1 MNFSDMNFIRK
12 FSMNMCKNLEIPLSK
27 MTFTSDF
34 TVTDRGDLYPLIASS
49 GNITENVSPAGY
61 KTVGNGY
68 VERLLASFF
77 PYATYKMKITS
88 LSGAAGFVFRAP
100 NGAKAEV
107 MLDSD
112 DWETVI
118 SFYDGERANKT
129 HVPSDIGEG
138 FELIVSLRPKHFD
151 VYVSKNGAIYHIT
164 TEESAPFAESN
175 AFAFFEKAKVDV
187 KIAGS
192 ATIVSARS
200 CIDCGIGQADIRP
213 FKYENGDLIME
224 NGRVFLSISSR
235 LARGSY
241 QSVLSWL
248 PGTADFKMEG
258 AIFYSHGE
266 KSEKIYSEVAASYV
280 FNRMDNKWHVW
291 VRDGSAGHVLS
302 YGCFDYDI
310 RYGINIVDVEPLP
323 LMTKENLDDTVLL
336 GKKGDEDPD
345 FTYDAVRKK
354 WLFTLCRI
362 DEEYGKY
369 RYFFFESDKP
379 DRDYKFVGLG
389 PVGEETGGSILRLD
403 GKFFFTCG
411 NDFHAVSD
419 YRVYEWGKFDKF
431 TNLKCDYPDGGFRG
445 WATIMPIRYGS
456 RMKYYWLTFDR
467 TLMSKVH
474 NWSYGNLYCFE
485 AEGYFKA

>member
-1 MNFSDMNFIRK
+1 MNFSDMKFIRK
-12 FSMNMCKNLEIPLSK
+12 FSMNMCKCLEIPLSK

-34 TVTDRGDLYPLIASS
+34 TVTDRGNLYPLIEKT
-49 GNITENVSPAGY
+49 GDMVEHVSPAGY
-61 KTVGNGY
+61 TTLGEGS

-88 LSGAAGFVFRAP
+88 LNGAAGFVFKSKS
-100 NGAKAEV
+100 AKAEV
-107 MLDSD
+107 MIEND
-112 DWETVI
+112 DWETVV
-118 SFYDGERANKT
+118 SFYDGERSNKT
-129 HVPSDIGEG
+129 HLPSEIGED
-138 FELIVSLRPKHFD
+138 FEFIVSLRPHWFD
-151 VYVSKNGAIYHIT
+151 VYASVKGAIYHVVS
-164 TEESAPFAESN
+164 ECSDSFRESN
-175 AFAFFEKAKVDV
+175 AVDFYETAKVNV
-187 KIAGS
+187 KMVGN
-192 ATIVSARS
+192 ATITGACS

-235 LARGSY
+235 LAKGSY

-266 KSEKIYSEVAASYV
+266 KSTKIHSEVAASYV

-310 RYGINIVDVEPLP
+310 RYGLNIVDVNPLP
-323 LMTKENLDDTVLL
+323 LMSEENLDDTVLL
-336 GKKGDEDPD
+336 GKRGDEDPD
-345 FTYDAVRKK
+345 FTYDAARKK

-362 DEEYGKY
+362 DSEHHKY
-369 RYFFFESDKP
+369 RYFFFESDRP
-379 DRDYKFVGLG
+379 DKDYKFVGLG

-403 GKFFFTCG
+403 GKFFFACG

-419 YRVYEWGKFDKF
+419 YRVYEWGKFDTF
-431 TNLKCDYPDGGFRG
+431 TNLKCDFPDGGFRG

-456 RMKYYWLTFDR
+456 RMKYFWLTFDR
-467 TLMSKVH
+467 TLMSKIH

>member
-1 MNFSDMNFIRK
+1 
-12 FSMNMCKNLEIPLSK
+12 MNMCKCLEIPLSK

-34 TVTDRGDLYPLIASS
+34 TVTDRGDLYPLVASK
-49 GNITENVSPAGY
+49 GDLTEHVSPAGY
-61 KTVGNGY
+61 TTVGDGS

-77 PYATYKMKITS
+77 PFATYKMKITS
-88 LSGAAGFVFRAP
+88 LNGAAGFVFQSKTAR
-100 NGAKAEV
+100 AEV
-107 MLDSD
+107 MIEND
-112 DWETVI
+112 DWETVV
-118 SFYDGERANKT
+118 SFFDGERANKT
-129 HVPSDIGEG
+129 HLPSEIGEG
-138 FELIVSLRPKHFD
+138 FELIVSLRPHWFD
-151 VYVSKNGAIYHIT
+151 IYASVKGAIYHVVS
-164 TEESAPFAESN
+164 EVSD
-175 AFAFFEKAKVDV
+175 AFRDSHAIAFYETAKVFV
-187 KIAGS
+187 KMVGN
-192 ATIVSARS
+192 ATIVGASS

-213 FKYENGDLIME
+213 FKYENGDLVME

-235 LARGSY
+235 LAKGSY

-258 AIFYSHGE
+258 AIFYTHGE
-266 KSEKIYSEVAASYV
+266 GSTKIHSEVAASYV

-310 RYGINIVDVEPLP
+310 RYGLNIVDVTPLP
-323 LMTKENLDDTVLL
+323 LMSEAELDDTVLL

-345 FTYDAVRKK
+345 FTYDAERKK

-362 DEEYGKY
+362 DTAHHKY
-369 RYFFFESDKP
+369 RYYFFESDSP
-379 DRDYKFVGLG
+379 DKDYKFVGLG

-403 GKFFFTCG
+403 GKFFFACG

-419 YRVYEWGKFDKF
+419 YRVYEWGKFDTF
-431 TNLKCDYPDGGFRG
+431 TNLKCDFPDGGFRG

-456 RMKYYWLTFDR
+456 RMRYFWLTFDR
-467 TLMSKVH
+467 TLMSKVN